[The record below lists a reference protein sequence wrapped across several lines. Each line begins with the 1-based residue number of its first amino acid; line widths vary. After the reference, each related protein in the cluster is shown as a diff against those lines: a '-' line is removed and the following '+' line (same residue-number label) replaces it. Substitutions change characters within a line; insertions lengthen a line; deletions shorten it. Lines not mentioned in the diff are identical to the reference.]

1 MNLGILIQLIIME
14 LTGRGYL
21 GTAPSSSPTQEEKE
35 NCLRDKQG
43 DRAGHGT
50 ANTQSEGKTRG
61 LSVSPKFTSRNLP
74 PTETVQEAGPLGGE
88 WVEPA

>member
-35 NCLRDKQG
+35 NVPQRQAGRQG
-43 DRAGHGT
+43 GTRHGQYT
-50 ANTQSEGKTRG
+50 ERGKDLWAECVPQIHKSKST
-61 LSVSPKFTSRNLP
+61 PH
-74 PTETVQEAGPLGGE
+74 
-88 WVEPA
+88 